1 MKVTAF
7 VASAR
12 KKHTYNATERFLQKL
27 QTFGKIEYEIVS
39 LNDYNLQIC
48 RGCKICFEKGEE
60 FCRLKDDRDI
70 LIEKMKNSD
79 GIILATPNYSF
90 HVSAL
95 MKAFLDRLGY
105 VFHRPEF
112 FGKTF
117 TSIVVQG
124 IYGGDAIVKYLDFV
138 GNGLGFNT
146 IKGCCITTLEPM
158 TKKQENANNKLIDN
172 LTQKFYK
179 ELIKKRFPNPSLFK
193 LMVFRMSRT
202 SINRMLD
209 SNFKDYSHFDEKGW
223 FDAEYFYPVKLNPV
237 KKLAGRMFDW
247 LALINT
253 KD

>member
-202 SINRMLD
+202 SINRMLEA
-209 SNFKDYSHFDEKGW
+209 KQ
-223 FDAEYFYPVKLNPV
+223 L
-237 KKLAGRMFDW
+237 
-247 LALINT
+247 
-253 KD
+253 

>member
-158 TKKQENANNKLIDN
+158 TKKQENA
-172 LTQKFYK
+172 Q
-179 ELIKKRFPNPSLFK
+179 
-193 LMVFRMSRT
+193 
-202 SINRMLD
+202 
-209 SNFKDYSHFDEKGW
+209 
-223 FDAEYFYPVKLNPV
+223 
-237 KKLAGRMFDW
+237 
-247 LALINT
+247 
-253 KD
+253 